1 MEDNEQMSPIEAI
14 LRLIIGGY
22 GIIFFIAL
30 TLNGFLSADFKQEL
44 AKEYGV
50 PMGEFSDEHF
60 KLCLFPIPHTE
71 YYVVTDMG
79 KEYLLATEYFGSISF
94 EDENVKKFCHP
105 EIYEEYNKFLK
116 GRGDL

>member
-14 LRLIIGGY
+14 LRLIIFGY
-22 GIIFFIAL
+22 GTFLIIASG
-30 TLNGFLSADFKQEL
+30 LNVVLSADFHQEL

-50 PMGEFSDEHF
+50 PIGEFSGERSEVCF
-60 KLCLFPIPHTE
+60 FPIPHTE

-105 EIYEEYNKFLK
+105 EIYEKYNKFLK
-116 GRGDL
+116 

>member
-1 MEDNEQMSPIEAI
+1 MEDNEQMSPIETI
-14 LRLIIGGY
+14 LRVIY
-22 GIIFFIAL
+22 GFGCFYLLAL
-30 TLNGFLSADFKQEL
+30 GLCAMLSADFDQEL

-50 PMGEFSDEHF
+50 PMGEFSGERSEF
-60 KLCLFPIPHTE
+60 CFFPIPHME
-71 YYVVTDMG
+71 YYVVTGMG

-116 GRGDL
+116 ERGN